1 MSGHFVKE
9 FQDGREKRVTRV
21 PGVPKL
27 SGRGQ
32 SVKRLAIPN
41 DSSQR
46 QFGHVHWVAEFPDR
60 DTFWNGDTCGTKAL
74 AQRLQ
79 EIQGGKTP
87 KTKDPRPGFIKICA
101 PAPACLARS
110 LRAATSSALLFAHK
124 KTRGRRSKNDGRQ
137 TLAGLTRHLLDPAE
151 GAQVAGGSRL
161 LQQLCRK
168 TNKICKKINKKKT
181 PQEIQ
186 DSIVCKY

>member
-110 LRAATSSALLFAHK
+110 LAPCSDFICSALCSQKDKRAALQKRRPPDPRWTHPPSA
-124 KTRGRRSKNDGRQ
+124 
-137 TLAGLTRHLLDPAE
+137 
-151 GAQVAGGSRL
+151 GSRRRRPG
-161 LQQLCRK
+161 CRRK
-168 TNKICKKINKKKT
+168 SPAAATVQKDKQNL
-181 PQEIQ
+181 
-186 DSIVCKY
+186 

>member
-1 MSGHFVKE
+1 MSGHFAKE

-101 PAPACLARS
+101 PVPACLARS
-110 LRAATSSALLFAHK
+110 VQRLHLLCSLLTKRQEGGAPKTTAARPSLDSPAICWIPPKAPRLPEEVACC
-124 KTRGRRSKNDGRQ
+124 SNCAERQ
-137 TLAGLTRHLLDPAE
+137 TKF
-151 GAQVAGGSRL
+151 V
-161 LQQLCRK
+161 
-168 TNKICKKINKKKT
+168 KK
-181 PQEIQ
+181 
-186 DSIVCKY
+186 

>member
-1 MSGHFVKE
+1 MIPAKDNLDTSIGWRNSPTETHSGTGTLAGQRHLLKDSKKSRVGRLPRPKT
-9 FQDGREKRVTRV
+9 QDQA
-21 PGVPKL
+21 L
-27 SGRGQ
+27 SR
-32 SVKRLAIPN
+32 SAR
-41 DSSQR
+41 
-46 QFGHVHWVAEFPDR
+46 
-60 DTFWNGDTCGTKAL
+60 
-74 AQRLQ
+74 QRL
-79 EIQGGKTP
+79 
-87 KTKDPRPGFIKICA
+87 
-101 PAPACLARS
+101 PASLARS